1 MANLQPLIR
10 YRSFQVDEKR
20 RVIAALYEEASR
32 LEQQKMT
39 ILDVMMRETKV
50 AKESG
55 SFDTLRMLGTY
66 VAGAK
71 KRIAMIDE
79 SVRRLDLRIQ
89 LAQDDLREAFT
100 DLKKIEILHG
110 RRLEREREASARRE
124 EEVMNEIGL
133 TLFRRQGENEGDQY
147 V

>member
-1 MANLQPLIR
+1 MANLKPLIR

-20 RVIAALYEEASR
+20 RVLAALYEEASR
-32 LEQQKMT
+32 LEQQKST
-39 ILDVMMRETKV
+39 ILDIMMRETKV

-55 SFDTLRMLGTY
+55 SFDALRMLGTY
-66 VAGAK
+66 VAGAR
-71 KRIAMIDE
+71 KRIAMIDDGI
-79 SVRRLDLRIQ
+79 RRLDLRIQ

-110 RRLEREREASARRE
+110 RRLEREREENARRE

-133 TLFRRQGENEGDQY
+133 TLFRRQTENEGDQY